1 MKKSRIFLIFILVII
16 AIIAGVVWWQFDNIR
31 SAYYSFKYDNSSIG
45 DMIDKQNDDVDKYL
59 QSHGDFN
66 VRQSTEPEQKL
77 HGESLIT
84 DDEFVD
90 ILTGKTSVGEM
101 FGTDVGL
108 DDSKNFVDSSGEK
121 LTNEDLQKAKDENS
135 PVQTPQPTV
144 DTSEKASECI
154 ARMYVLKSTFESKL
168 NALYNE
174 ARQTSRAMTDEQKK
188 NGKSE
193 IIKSFYSR
201 ATALES
207 ECDAQV
213 DAILAQL
220 DAALTESGED
230 KSIIDKIRQSYSE
243 EKRLKKAYYINLT
256 KS

>member
-1 MKKSRIFLIFILVII
+1 MKKSRILVVFIIIVI

-31 SAYYSFKYDNSSIG
+31 TAYYSFKYDNSSIG
-45 DMIDKQNDDVDKYL
+45 DMIDKQNEDVDKYL
-59 QSHGDFN
+59 QSHGDYN
-66 VRQSTEPEQKL
+66 VRQSTESEQKL

-90 ILTGKTSVGEM
+90 ILTGKTTVGEM
-101 FGTDVGL
+101 FGTEVSL
-108 DDSKNFVDSSGEK
+108 DDGKNFVNSSGDK
-121 LTNEDLQKAKDENS
+121 LTNEDLKNAKEENVCDETS
-135 PVQTPQPTV
+135 EPTD
-144 DTSEKASECI
+144 DTSEEASECI

-168 NALYNE
+168 SSLYNE
-174 ARQTSRAMTDEQKK
+174 ARQTYWAMTDEQKK

-193 IIKSFYSR
+193 MIKKFYSR

-213 DAILAQL
+213 DAILAEL
-220 DAALTESGED
+220 DVALTGSGDD
-230 KSIIDKIRQSYSE
+230 KSIIDKIRQSYNE